1 MANFSGL
8 HYRVPEWATVKRYSD
23 DGTTDL
29 DENAFTYTPPAKV
42 DLSVTVGLAVKRQRE
57 IAHISLRK
65 LAELSGISSA
75 MISRIENGQVS
86 PSLTTLEALANALSL
101 SVITFFA
108 DSVRT
113 ADVTHVKAGQG
124 LPTTRCFADHQHEF
138 QILGRHRKDPLA
150 FEAASVTIERRK
162 DDTYPKYLNRGF
174 VFLTVTSGECSYQ
187 CGDRDYNMALG
198 DSLSFDA
205 ELLHGVKEVLTKSV
219 TFTTIS
225 AKIT

>member
-1 MANFSGL
+1 MEGQPLCS
-8 HYRVPEWATVKRYSD
+8 VPWHRWDGNLDQKTSPDTV
-23 DGTTDL
+23 TDK
-29 DENAFTYTPPAKV
+29 A
-42 DLSVTVGLAVKRQRE
+42 DLSVIVGLAVKRQRE

-75 MISRIENGQVS
+75 MVSRIENGQVS
-86 PSLTTLEALANALSL
+86 PSLTTLEALAEALSL

-108 DSVRT
+108 DSVQT

-124 LPTTRCFADHQHEF
+124 LPATRSFADHQHEF
-138 QILGRHRKDPLA
+138 QILGRHRKNPLE

-162 DDTYPKYLNRGF
+162 DDAHPKYINRGY
-174 VFLTVTSGECSYQ
+174 VFLTITKGECVYQ
-187 CGDRDYNMALG
+187 CGDRDYPMALG

-225 AKIT
+225 AKIA

>member
-1 MANFSGL
+1 MDQPN
-8 HYRVPEWATVKRYSD
+8 P
-23 DGTTDL
+23 TDI
-29 DENAFTYTPPAKV
+29 PPDKV

-75 MISRIENGQVS
+75 MVSRIENGQVS
-86 PSLTTLEALANALSL
+86 PSLSTLEALASALSL

-108 DSVRT
+108 DSVQT

-124 LPTTRCFADHQHEF
+124 LPATRIFTDHQHEF
-138 QILGRHRKDPLA
+138 RILGRHRKNPLE
-150 FEAASVTIERRK
+150 FEAASITIKRRK
-162 DDTYPKYLNRGF
+162 DDNHPKYINRGY
-174 VFLTVTSGECSYQ
+174 VFLTVTRGECIYQ
-187 CGDRDYNMALG
+187 CGDKDFPMALG

-205 ELLHGVKEVLTKSV
+205 ELLHGVKEVITKSV
-219 TFTTIS
+219 TFTSIA